1 MGCWMSKWD
10 VHFHQKLEKEIR
22 RLPKQYI
29 QNIFEA
35 IENLAINPHPPQSN
49 KVQGHE
55 LWRIRVGVYRIL
67 YEIDEENHIVR
78 TYRIGHRKNV
88 YLNI

>member
-1 MGCWMSKWD
+1 MDKWNI
-10 VHFHQKLEKEIR
+10 HFHRKLEKELR

-29 QNIFEA
+29 QSIFEA
-35 IENLAINPHPPQSN
+35 IESLAIDPHPTQSS

-67 YEIDEENHIVR
+67 YEIDEENHIVY
-78 TYRIGHRKNV
+78 TYRVGHRKSV
-88 YLNI
+88 YLNL